1 MKNRYTLTIAFL
13 LASLMPA
20 IVHASEMNHPEKNI
34 LIKGH
39 VINEYHKVEQFKMNV
54 YNNGRLLFSQ
64 EVKNGKFQYE
74 IPSDIDVMLEF
85 EASNHYTKRISFSA
99 PKLAGNLDEIP
110 TLILTVQMYSITEYP
125 ELKSIQDIMDFPSA
139 FIWLDRN
146 GNYFDLN
153 KKHLDIVNNETDEV
167 LYGAIASS

>member
-1 MKNRYTLTIAFL
+1 MKNRYTLSFALL

-20 IVHASEMNHPEKNI
+20 IVHASKIIHEKNI
-34 LIKGH
+34 LIKGQ
-39 VINEYHKVEQFKMNV
+39 VINEYQKVEEFKMNV

-64 EVKNGKFQYE
+64 EVKNGKFEYK
-74 IPSDIDVMLEF
+74 IPLDIDVVLEF
-85 EASNHYTKRISFSA
+85 EAINHYTKRIALSA
-99 PKLAGNLDEIP
+99 IKLRDALVEAP
-110 TLILTVQMYSITEYP
+110 TLVLTVQMFSLINYH

-153 KKHLDIVNNETDEV
+153 KKQMDIVNNEIDEV
-167 LYGAIASS
+167 LHSAIASS